1 MELWQVWT
9 ADFPYGHGEILLK
22 LCPRGDG
29 IMINAG
35 NVAFI
40 LMSVTFVFLMTPGL
54 AFFYGGLSRRKNV
67 LNTMMSSIFIIGLAS
82 VMWVLI
88 GYSLSFSGDIGGII
102 GTLKS
107 IGLNDVG
114 LEPGAYSGA
123 SVRSLSDDVRH
134 HHTGADYGRSGWKNA
149 L

>member
-67 LNTMMSSIFIIGLAS
+67 LLS
-82 VMWVLI
+82 LI
-88 GYSLSFSGDIGGII
+88 HI
-102 GTLKS
+102 
-107 IGLNDVG
+107 
-114 LEPGAYSGA
+114 
-123 SVRSLSDDVRH
+123 
-134 HHTGADYGRSGWKNA
+134 
-149 L
+149 